1 MLDKIIDKLFIKNW
15 IIGITKFDKE
25 TVIKNG
31 KIPTDFSWIINPDLN
46 KFYADPFIYKAD
58 DGTLYLFCEELNR
71 KNFVGNIICLK
82 LDSDF
87 NIVNKAILLQNEFH
101 FSYPFLIRYKSKLYI
116 IPENSTSNKLVAYEF
131 DEVNFS
137 LKNPIEIFN
146 TSLYD
151 CTFLE
156 YDSKFWIFGYSGD
169 DKNKGELFVYFSSEL
184 FGTYHPH
191 VLNSVKSG
199 LDGCRPAGTFI
210 RINDGIYR
218 PSQNNA
224 KRYGNSISMNKI
236 SILNELEFRE
246 EFCFELNSLNFP
258 NGYERLHTIN
268 FSGEYMV
275 VDSTYSKFAPMTQLK
290 RFLSLCIFKLVSFF

>member
-1 MLDKIIDKLFIKNW
+1 MNSMLNKIIDKLFIKNW

-58 DGTLYLFCEELNR
+58 DGSLYLFCEELNR
-71 KNFVGNIICLK
+71 ENFVGNIICLK

-137 LKNPIEIFN
+137 L
-146 TSLYD
+146 
-151 CTFLE
+151 
-156 YDSKFWIFGYSGD
+156 
-169 DKNKGELFVYFSSEL
+169 
-184 FGTYHPH
+184 
-191 VLNSVKSG
+191 
-199 LDGCRPAGTFI
+199 
-210 RINDGIYR
+210 
-218 PSQNNA
+218 
-224 KRYGNSISMNKI
+224 
-236 SILNELEFRE
+236 
-246 EFCFELNSLNFP
+246 
-258 NGYERLHTIN
+258 
-268 FSGEYMV
+268 
-275 VDSTYSKFAPMTQLK
+275 
-290 RFLSLCIFKLVSFF
+290 